1 MQSSQNII
9 FNNYHCFH
17 FNNNIQIVYIVYN
30 IGYDSQQKGRKSHPA
45 LLLTQVRFF
54 TPDFR
59 SPAIR
64 FSGIPQR
71 PNPSSSIE
79 IINIIYITFL
89 SLRRIKWLISQLIGM
104 IEPAL
109 IHSCILKVKVNF
121 RTKHNISLG

>member
-1 MQSSQNII
+1 M
-9 FNNYHCFH
+9 
-17 FNNNIQIVYIVYN
+17 YN
-30 IGYDSQQKGRKSHPA
+30 IGYDSQQKGRKSLNLGTHPA

-79 IINIIYITFL
+79 ILINIIYITFL

-109 IHSCILKVKVNF
+109 IHSCILKVIVNF
-121 RTKHNISLG
+121 RTKQYQSGLIQNGIISYNYSLPNV

>member
-1 MQSSQNII
+1 M
-9 FNNYHCFH
+9 
-17 FNNNIQIVYIVYN
+17 YN
-30 IGYDSQQKGRKSHPA
+30 IGYDSQQKGRKSLNLGTHPA

-121 RTKHNISLG
+121 RMKQYQSGLIQNGIISYNY